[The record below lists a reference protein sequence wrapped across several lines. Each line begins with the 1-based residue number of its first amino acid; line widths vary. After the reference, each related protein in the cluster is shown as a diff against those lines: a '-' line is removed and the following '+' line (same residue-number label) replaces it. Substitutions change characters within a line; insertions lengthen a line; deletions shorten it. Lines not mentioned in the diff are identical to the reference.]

1 MEGAAVKTT
10 ITFTHPGCSNVIY
23 VVNLDPKGRL
33 GIRTREEFDAE
44 VARLVTQGRES
55 GAGVRIKE
63 E

>member
-10 ITFTHPGCSNVIY
+10 ITHPGCSNVIY